1 MIERYYCDNKCNPKA
16 IMSQNTAKE
25 VQTAIKAFLT
35 ACAVMTPYSVDNTII
50 RYRVGEYVANTFLA
64 DTAIKD
70 RLKASHD
77 VIFAYTMFLD
87 AVEKRTEELLG

>member
-50 RYRVGEYVANTFLA
+50 RYRVGEYVAKQVMMLSLLTQCSWML
-64 DTAIKD
+64 
-70 RLKASHD
+70 LKKGLKNC
-77 VIFAYTMFLD
+77 LD
-87 AVEKRTEELLG
+87 NQ